1 MVVGIDV
8 SHESRDAIV
17 GFCATIDPH
26 FAKYY
31 SRIFKQKKQ
40 QEIVLDHLDEALR
53 GALKAYHDYNKGQL
67 PELIVIYRDGVSDTM
82 RSQVLKHELKPMR
95 QMVSNFTP
103 SYDPRMTVVVVNK
116 RINQRF
122 F

>member
-53 GALKAYHDYNKGQL
+53 GALKAYHEYNKGGHADL
-67 PELIVIYRDGVSDTM
+67 SLRGI
-82 RSQVLKHELKPMR
+82 
-95 QMVSNFTP
+95 
-103 SYDPRMTVVVVNK
+103 
-116 RINQRF
+116 
-122 F
+122 